1 VSMRRFR
8 SFGFLTLS
16 RFAWY
21 LHSSGDEAAA
31 SAAHEFREVVRRTLS
46 TSGLPVRVHLW
57 LGEALILV
65 GTEVEPTVDA
75 AIAID
80 RAYAATPHE
89 IPIQGGLSC
98 GDVLMLEGSDY
109 VGEAV
114 YMAVWLSGAAAPGEL
129 LVTAEVAQYVRPPA
143 GFLPRGSTRV
153 PGLPD
158 DIDVFSLRTTVPPAI
173 AG

>member
-1 VSMRRFR
+1 MSMRRFR
-8 SFGFLTLS
+8 AFGFLTLS

-21 LHSSGDEAAA
+21 LHSRGDEAAA
-31 SAAHEFREVVRRTLS
+31 AAAHEFRDVVRATLS

-65 GTEVEPTVDA
+65 GTEVEPVIDA

-80 RAYAATPHE
+80 LAYADRDHD

-98 GDVLMLEGSDY
+98 GDILMLEGSDY

-129 LVTAEVAQYVRPPA
+129 LVTAEVAERVRPPA
-143 GFLPRGSTRV
+143 GYVPRGSTRV

-158 DIDVFSLRTTVPPAI
+158 DIDVFSLRATVPPAI
-173 AG
+173 TG